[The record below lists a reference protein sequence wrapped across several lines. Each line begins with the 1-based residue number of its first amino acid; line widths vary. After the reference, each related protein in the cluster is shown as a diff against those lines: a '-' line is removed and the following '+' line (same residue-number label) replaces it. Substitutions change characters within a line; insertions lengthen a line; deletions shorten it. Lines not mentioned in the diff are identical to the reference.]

1 MVYYHWKDES
11 AYAESV
17 EANITDH
24 NGSRNAKGCCTQ
36 FARFVSWVKNNHL
49 ENLNGIALSDFL
61 AVFDN
66 VYKALPKQ
74 MFLARWYPETGAEKR
89 KADARYEAL
98 RKIAESEH
106 LKLIDMEHMRR
117 GAFSIR
123 DAIDQ
128 TIPNSDLFVA
138 DLTGVRPNVMV
149 EIGMALH
156 HLPMN
161 RVLFYM
167 QKADKVPGMEGVV
180 ETPPFDLS
188 GYSYDKIVDSSEIE
202 KLVLPRIQSILNE
215 MNGGKSVDEMSDPAV
230 EDDRDVSSDNNDV
243 HQD

>member
-1 MVYYHWKDES
+1 MSW
-11 AYAESV
+11 
-17 EANITDH
+17 I
-24 NGSRNAKGCCTQ
+24 KG
-36 FARFVSWVKNNHL
+36 NHL
-49 ENLNGIALSDFL
+49 EKISGIALRDFL
-61 AVFDN
+61 AVFNN
-66 VYKALPKQ
+66 VYNALPKK

-98 RKIAESEH
+98 GRIAEFEN
-106 LKLIDMEHMRR
+106 LELIDMEHMRR

-128 TIPNSDLFVA
+128 AIPNSDLFVA

-167 QKADKVPGMEGVV
+167 QKADEVPGMEGVV
-180 ETPPFDLS
+180 ENPPFDLS

-202 KLVLPRIQSILNE
+202 KLVWPRIQGILSE
-215 MNGGKSVDEMSDPAV
+215 MRGEKTVDEMSAPVVA
-230 EDDRDVSSDNNDV
+230 EDCYVSNDVASENNDV